1 MRDLGALGTRWLGV
15 GLAAIIAVVTVSL
28 ALTGDLDL
36 YINPDSSWF
45 AVSMAVLLLVGAVA
59 SFALPLGAEAEHGH
73 EHGPPPSAPAPGPR
87 RRAPEQEPD
96 ASAGPDA
103 SGVSTLQETDARPT
117 SRAQARAAREAAASA
132 SVAAAPPREGGT
144 PDEPHP
150 SDAAP
155 HDARPPGHAHHAHP
169 LALAASIIGGAIA
182 SGVVLL
188 ALVLPATSLSA
199 EMALARDV
207 GVTPLF
213 AGQDA
218 VTLAASGDTST
229 FGIGEWATGFATST
243 SPETFDGQEVTL
255 TGFVAP
261 TDDGFGLTRLVI
273 THCVIDAQ
281 PASVPIASGEAAPEA
296 GQWVEVS
303 GTVRAASD
311 GTLTVDAAEVSA
323 IDEPEDPYEY

>member
-1 MRDLGALGTRWLGV
+1 MPDLSALGTRWLGV
-15 GLAAIIAVVTVSL
+15 GLSTIIAVVTLSL
-28 ALTGDLDL
+28 AITGDLDL

-45 AVSMAVLLLVGAVA
+45 AVLMAVVLLVGAVA
-59 SFALPLGAEAEHGH
+59 SFLLPLGAEADHGH
-73 EHGPPPSAPAPGPR
+73 DHGHAEPSPGPR
-87 RRAPEQEPD
+87 RRGTGVEPAPIPAAEPAV
-96 ASAGPDA
+96 ASAPGD
-103 SGVSTLQETDARPT
+103 RPM
-117 SRAQARAAREAAASA
+117 SRAEMRAARDA
-132 SVAAAPPREGGT
+132 AAAPAPAH
-144 PDEPHP
+144 DE
-150 SDAAP
+150 AP
-155 HDARPPGHAHHAHP
+155 AHTSTHAHHAPHP
-169 LALAASIIGGAIA
+169 LALAATVAGGVIA

-188 ALVLPATSLSA
+188 TLFLPPTSLSSQL
-199 EMALARDV
+199 ALSRDV

-218 VTLAASGDTST
+218 VQLAASGDTSA
-229 FGIGEWATGFATST
+229 FGIGEWSTVFATST

-281 PASVPIASGEAAPEA
+281 TASVPVAATGDVPES
-296 GQWVEVS
+296 GQWVEVT

-311 GTLTVDAAEVSA
+311 GTLTLDAAEVTE

>member
-169 LALAASIIGGAIA
+169 LALAASITGGAIA
-182 SGVVLL
+182 SGIVLL
-188 ALVLPATSLSA
+188 TLVLPATSLSA
-199 EMALARDV
+199 
-207 GVTPLF
+207 
-213 AGQDA
+213 A
-218 VTLAASGDTST
+218 VSGS
-229 FGIGEWATGFATST
+229 AGFA
-243 SPETFDGQEVTL
+243 L
-255 TGFVAP
+255 TG
-261 TDDGFGLTRLVI
+261 VI
-273 THCVIDAQ
+273 ICSSSAVICA
-281 PASVPIASGEAAPEA
+281 V
-296 GQWVEVS
+296 
-303 GTVRAASD
+303 
-311 GTLTVDAAEVSA
+311 
-323 IDEPEDPYEY
+323 

>member
-229 FGIGEWATGFATST
+229 FGIGEWATVFATST

-311 GTLTVDAAEVSA
+311 GTLTVDAAEVTA

>member
-45 AVSMAVLLLVGAVA
+45 AVSMAVLLLAGAVA

-73 EHGPPPSAPAPGPR
+73 DHGPPPSEPAPGPR
-87 RRAPEQEPD
+87 RRAPEPVPH
-96 ASAGPDA
+96 ASAAPEA
-103 SGVSTLQETDARPT
+103 SGVSTLQEADARPT

-132 SVAAAPPREGGT
+132 SVAAAPREGVT
-144 PDEPHP
+144 SDEPHP
-150 SDAAP
+150 SAATA
-155 HDARPPGHAHHAHP
+155 HDARPPAHAHHAHP
-169 LALAASIIGGAIA
+169 LALAASITGGAIA
-182 SGVVLL
+182 SGIVLL
-188 ALVLPATSLSA
+188 TLVLPATSLSA

-229 FGIGEWATGFATST
+229 FGIGEWATVFATST

-281 PASVPIASGEAAPEA
+281 LAAVPIAWGGTAAPDGEWA
-296 GQWVEVS
+296 TVT
-303 GTVRAASD
+303 GTVRSDSD
-311 GTLTVDAAEVSA
+311 GRLHIAADSVETVP
-323 IDEPEDPYEY
+323 EPEDPYEY

>member
-1 MRDLGALGTRWLGV
+1 MPDLGALGSRWLGV
-15 GLAAIIAVVTVSL
+15 GLSTIIAVVTLSL
-28 ALTGDLDL
+28 AMTGDLDL

-45 AVSMAVLLLVGAVA
+45 AVLMAVVLLVGAVA
-59 SFALPLGAEAEHGH
+59 SFALPLGAESDHGH
-73 EHGPPPSAPAPGPR
+73 DHGPTGPTPGPR
-87 RRAPEQEPD
+87 RRGAEAEPDPVMAAPAPEPSPALGE
-96 ASAGPDA
+96 
-103 SGVSTLQETDARPT
+103 ETPGHPMTRT
-117 SRAQARAAREAAASA
+117 ELRAAREAAEDRQAP
-132 SVAAAPPREGGT
+132 APPHE
-144 PDEPHP
+144 EP
-150 SDAAP
+150 AGQA
-155 HDARPPGHAHHAHP
+155 HAHP
-169 LALAASIIGGAIA
+169 PAHPAAVAASVTGGVIA

-188 ALVLPATSLSA
+188 TLFLPPSSLSA
-199 EMALARDV
+199 ELALSRDV

-218 VTLAASGDTST
+218 VQLAASGDTSA
-229 FGIGEWATGFATST
+229 FGIGEWSTVFATST

-261 TDDGFGLTRLVI
+261 GDDGFGLTRLVI

-281 PASVPIASGEAAPEA
+281 TASVPVSSTGEVPAS

-311 GTLTVDAAEVSA
+311 GTFTIDAAEVTE